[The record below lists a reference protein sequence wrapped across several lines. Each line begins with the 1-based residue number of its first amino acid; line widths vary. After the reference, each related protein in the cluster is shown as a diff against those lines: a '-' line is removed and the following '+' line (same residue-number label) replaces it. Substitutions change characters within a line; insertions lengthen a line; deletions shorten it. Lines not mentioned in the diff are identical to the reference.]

1 MAGKLR
7 LAQGLHD
14 RPHSERQFGEQ
25 AEVDLPSLDRAA
37 NRVKFVAATSPTAVS
52 RFATDAGTGQRLR
65 LFLMANNEL
74 ASRTI
79 ANLKRMLGTPEPRFE
94 VVYVV
99 ENPERA
105 LTDRIYL
112 TPTLIAEDET
122 STRRLIG
129 DLADA
134 ATVNHF
140 LREAPLATGS
150 V

>member
-1 MAGKLR
+1 M
-7 LAQGLHD
+7 
-14 RPHSERQFGEQ
+14 
-25 AEVDLPSLDRAA
+25 
-37 NRVKFVAATSPTAVS
+37 
-52 RFATDAGTGQRLR
+52 R